1 MKRSFF
7 FAVCAV
13 ILYALPLA
21 AQDLSI
27 GAADLRVTQGADG
40 GFHLYIRKKPD
51 MNSVLLSESVRDPA
65 MRADNYAYRALE
77 WNAING
83 DEIRM
88 MDGEVLPRESN
99 IWSLI
104 DSTPEPHGE
113 LGLAYH
119 IYIPYIVNYGYP
131 WTRNGEVYVGNGTY
145 FNIRA
150 FEKPYGDYSGSF
162 RDNSFVLEVNQSPL
176 AGPAASNYMRDTVE
190 AFGEIARMER
200 GEAVRSTGPADIIP
214 TIRAI
219 LRKERGNSLDLVI
232 ALDTTASMRD
242 DITGI
247 QNGFVNM
254 IKEEYRGF
262 PSLRIGMILYKDYGE
277 TYITKTVPF
286 TSDLNRLQRSLLDIK
301 TGGGRDIPE
310 AVYEALYEAATNF
323 RWQAE
328 SRLVILIG
336 DAPPHPRPRG
346 RLTKEMTATALDAR
360 QIKVSAIILPQ

>member
-1 MKRSFF
+1 VKVSFF
-7 FAVCAV
+7 FAACAGFF
-13 ILYALPLA
+13 LCAFSLT

-40 GFHLYIRKKPD
+40 GFHLYIRKKPGV
-51 MNSVLLSESVRDPA
+51 NSVLLTESVRDPA
-65 MRADNYAYRALE
+65 MRADNYAYRAPE

-88 MDGEVLPRESN
+88 MDGEILPQNSN

-113 LGLAYH
+113 LGAAYH
-119 IYIPYIVNYGYP
+119 IYIPYIIHYGYP
-131 WTRNGEVYVGNGTY
+131 WARSGEVYVGNGTY

-150 FEKPYGDYSGSF
+150 FEKPYADYSGRF
-162 RDNSFVLEVNQSPL
+162 RDNSFLLEVNQSPL
-176 AGPAASNYMRDTVE
+176 TGPPAGNYMRDTVD
-190 AFGEIARMER
+190 AFGEIART
-200 GEAVRSTGPADIIP
+200 GETVRSTGPDDIIT

-219 LRKERGNSLDLVI
+219 LRKERGNALDLVF

-242 DITGI
+242 DIAAIRDGLLPMLI
-247 QNGFVNM
+247 
-254 IKEEYRGF
+254 EESRNF
-262 PSLRIGMILYKDYGE
+262 RSLRVGMVLYKDYGE
-277 TYITKTVPF
+277 TYVTKTVPF
-286 TSDLNRLQRSLLDIK
+286 TSDLNRFQRSLLDI
-301 TGGGRDIPE
+301 TIGGGRDIPE
-310 AVYEALYEAATNF
+310 AVYEALYEAATRF
-323 RWQAE
+323 RWLAE

-346 RLTKEMTATALDAR
+346 RITKEMSTKALETQ